1 MPVQETAP
9 QKAPVDHDRPLPRI
23 PALSG
28 ADPTLR
34 GPKGKPTDGF
44 RLFVLAALLGLPVFA
59 SDGVRADDGQSTGP
73 ETFHGLGLRSEAMPA
88 SSFGFEGSVC
98 GSGAGTWA
106 VSGEPSPTRFSI
118 CPESLATHPRER
130 PVVQWALP
138 LEPPFRRPPA
148 PGAPLHGVRN
158 DLAPYGTKF
167 LRSTLIL
174 TGTALASGVVLAVL
188 PRQFTKWDDD
198 AYQRGSS
205 NFRRAWTQLPV
216 WDGDVAFHNWLGHP
230 YAGAMYYNMIR
241 SQGGTVRQSFAFA
254 VFQSVM
260 WEYLFEAIAEQP
272 SIQDLITTPIM
283 GAVLGELFNRWTV
296 AILRQGRL
304 NFGEKVLVF
313 FLNPSYVINN
323 GYRPP
328 E

>member
-1 MPVQETAP
+1 
-9 QKAPVDHDRPLPRI
+9 
-23 PALSG
+23 
-28 ADPTLR
+28 
-34 GPKGKPTDGF
+34 
-44 RLFVLAALLGLPVFA
+44 
-59 SDGVRADDGQSTGP
+59 
-73 ETFHGLGLRSEAMPA
+73 MPA
-88 SSFGFEGSVC
+88 RAFGFDGSVC
-98 GSGAGTWA
+98 GSGGGASSW
-106 VSGEPSPTRFSI
+106 SLEPPPERFSL
-118 CPESLATHPRER
+118 CPESLATDVPEGPGVR
-130 PVVQWALP
+130 WGLP
-138 LEPPFRRPPA
+138 LEPPFRLA
-148 PGAPLHGVRN
+148 PTPGEPLRGVRN
-158 DLAPYGTKF
+158 DLSPYGKKF
-167 LRSTLIL
+167 LRSTIIL

-205 NFRRAWTQLPV
+205 NFRRAWTQPPV

-260 WEYLFEAIAEQP
+260 WEYLFEAVAEQP
-272 SIQDLITTPIM
+272 SIQDLIATPIM
-283 GAVLGELFNRWTV
+283 GAVLGELFNRWSV
-296 AILRQGRL
+296 AILRQGPL
-304 NFGEKVLVF
+304 NFGEKALVF